1 MIGQDKT
8 LAAGALI
15 GLLWMTGTAACYAA
29 SYVVMRLLS
38 DDISIYELTFLRSVI
53 ACLFLGPWILATRPR
68 AIRVSRW
75 KLYGVRSVAT
85 YAAMMCTVYG
95 IVHVQIADVTSLLLA
110 SPLFTVLFA
119 SIFLGERVGFH
130 RWLALLA
137 GIAGAL
143 LIIRPGFAEVT
154 FASFAGLLAAFGYG
168 IANAGTKALTATDHP
183 DAIAFWMYA
192 LIIPISAVPA
202 AVHWTMPGWNHA
214 PLLIVLGLLTM
225 LSQYAMARAFR
236 AADTSVVLPAH
247 YLQMPFAAGLAF
259 LVLSQVP
266 SIWVWPGAAIIAAS
280 AYYTVMRERRRTPRP
295 AL

>member
-1 MIGQDKT
+1 MSGHDRPP
-8 LAAGALI
+8 AAGALV
-15 GLLWMTGTAACYAA
+15 GLMWMTATAACYAA
-29 SYVVMRLLS
+29 SYVAMRLLS

-68 AIRVSRW
+68 AMRVTRW
-75 KLYGVRSVAT
+75 KLYGIRSVAT

-119 SIFLGERVGFH
+119 AAFLKEKVGFH
-130 RWLALLA
+130 RWMALLA

-143 LIIRPGFAEVT
+143 LIIRPGFTEIT
-154 FASFAGLLAAFGYG
+154 FASFAGLFAAFGYG

-183 DAIAFWMYA
+183 DAVAFWMYA
-192 LIIPISAVPA
+192 LIIPISAIPA
-202 AVHWTMPGWNHA
+202 AVHWTTPGWNHM
-214 PLLIVLGLLTM
+214 PLIVLLGLLTM
-225 LSQYAMARAFR
+225 LSQYSMARAFR

-266 SIWVWPGAAIIAAS
+266 SVWVWPGAAIIAGS
-280 AYYTVMRERRRTPRP
+280 AYYTVIRERR
-295 AL
+295 AANK

>member
-1 MIGQDKT
+1 MTGQDRPP
-8 LAAGALI
+8 AAGALV
-15 GLLWMTGTAACYAA
+15 GLMWMTGTAVCYAA
-29 SYVVMRLLS
+29 SYVAMRLLS
-38 DDISIYELTFLRSVI
+38 DDIGIYELTFLRSVI

-68 AIRVSRW
+68 ALRVTRW
-75 KLYGVRSVAT
+75 KLYGIRSVAT

-119 SIFLGERVGFH
+119 AAFLKEKVGFH
-130 RWLALLA
+130 RWMALLA

-143 LIIRPGFAEVT
+143 LIIRPGFAEIT
-154 FASFAGLLAAFGYG
+154 FASFAGLFAAFGYG

-192 LIIPISAVPA
+192 LIIPISAIPA
-202 AVHWTMPGWNHA
+202 AVHWTTPGWNHM
-214 PLLIVLGLLTM
+214 PLIVLLGLLTM
-225 LSQYAMARAFR
+225 MSQYSMARAFR

-259 LVLSQVP
+259 LVLAQVP
-266 SIWVWPGAAIIAAS
+266 SVWVWPGAAIIAGS
-280 AYYTVMRERRRTPRP
+280 AYYTVMRERRHPR
-295 AL
+295 

>member
-1 MIGQDKT
+1 MSGQGRP
-8 LAAGALI
+8 LAAGALV
-15 GLLWMTGTAACYAA
+15 GLMWMTGTAACYAA
-29 SYVVMRLLS
+29 SYVAMRLLS

-68 AIRVSRW
+68 AIRVTRW
-75 KLYGVRSVAT
+75 KLYGIRSVAT

-119 SIFLGERVGFH
+119 AAFLKEKVGFH
-130 RWLALLA
+130 RWMALLA

-143 LIIRPGFAEVT
+143 LIIRPGFTEIT
-154 FASFAGLLAAFGYG
+154 FASFAGLFAAFGYG
-168 IANAGTKALTATDHP
+168 IANAGTKALTSTDHP
-183 DAIAFWMYA
+183 DAVAFWMYA

-202 AVHWTMPGWNHA
+202 AIHWTTPGWNHM
-214 PLLIVLGLLTM
+214 PLIVLLGLLTM
-225 LSQYAMARAFR
+225 LSQYSMARAFR

-259 LVLSQVP
+259 LILSQVP
-266 SIWVWPGAAIIAAS
+266 SIWVWPGAVIIAGS
-280 AYYTVMRERRRTPRP
+280 AYYTVVRERRAANR
-295 AL
+295 

>member
-1 MIGQDKT
+1 MTAQERT
-8 LAAGALI
+8 PAAGALV
-15 GLLWMTGTAACYAA
+15 GLLWMTATAACYAA
-29 SYVVMRLLS
+29 SYVAMRLLS

-68 AIRVSRW
+68 AMRVTRW
-75 KLYGVRSVAT
+75 KLYGIRSVAT

-119 SIFLGERVGFH
+119 AAFLKEKVGLH
-130 RWLALLA
+130 RWMALLA

-143 LIIRPGFAEVT
+143 LIIRPGFAEIT
-154 FASFAGLLAAFGYG
+154 FASFAGLFAAFGYG

-183 DAIAFWMYA
+183 DAVAFWMYA
-192 LIIPISAVPA
+192 LIIPLSAVPA
-202 AVHWTMPGWNHA
+202 AMHWTTPGWHHM
-214 PLLIVLGLLTM
+214 PLIVLLGLLTM
-225 LSQYAMARAFR
+225 LSQYFMARAFR

-259 LVLSQVP
+259 VVLSQVP
-266 SIWVWPGAAIIAAS
+266 SIWVWPGAAIIAGS
-280 AYYTVMRERRRTPRP
+280 AYYTVIRERRS
-295 AL
+295 AA

>member
-1 MIGQDKT
+1 MSGQDRPP
-8 LAAGALI
+8 AAGALV
-15 GLLWMTGTAACYAA
+15 GLMWMTATAACYAA
-29 SYVVMRLLS
+29 SYVAMRLLS

-68 AIRVSRW
+68 AIRVTRW
-75 KLYGVRSVAT
+75 KLYGIRSVAT

-119 SIFLGERVGFH
+119 AAFLKEKVGFH
-130 RWLALLA
+130 RWMALLA

-143 LIIRPGFAEVT
+143 LIIRPGFTEIT
-154 FASFAGLLAAFGYG
+154 FASFAGLFAAFGYG
-168 IANAGTKALTATDHP
+168 IANAGTKALTSTDHP
-183 DAIAFWMYA
+183 DAVAFWMYA

-202 AVHWTMPGWNHA
+202 AIHWTTPGWNHM
-214 PLLIVLGLLTM
+214 PLIVLLGLLTM
-225 LSQYAMARAFR
+225 LSQYSMARAFR

-259 LVLSQVP
+259 LILSQVP
-266 SIWVWPGAAIIAAS
+266 SIWVWPGAVIIAGS
-280 AYYTVMRERRRTPRP
+280 AYYTVIRERRAANR
-295 AL
+295 

>member
-1 MIGQDKT
+1 MTTQERMP
-8 LAAGALI
+8 AAGALV
-15 GLLWMTGTAACYAA
+15 GLMWMTATAACYAA
-29 SYVVMRLLS
+29 SYVAMRLLS

-68 AIRVSRW
+68 AIRVTRW
-75 KLYGVRSVAT
+75 KLYGIRSVAT

-119 SIFLGERVGFH
+119 AAFLKEKVGFH
-130 RWLALLA
+130 RWMALLA

-143 LIIRPGFAEVT
+143 LIIRPGFAEIT
-154 FASFAGLLAAFGYG
+154 FASFAGLFAAFGYG

-183 DAIAFWMYA
+183 DAVAFWMYA
-192 LIIPISAVPA
+192 LIIPISAIPA
-202 AVHWTMPGWNHA
+202 AVHWTTPGWNHM
-214 PLLIVLGLLTM
+214 PLIVLLGLLTM
-225 LSQYAMARAFR
+225 LSQYSMARAFR

-259 LVLSQVP
+259 LILSQVP
-266 SIWVWPGAAIIAAS
+266 SIWVWPGAAIIAGS
-280 AYYTVMRERRRTPRP
+280 AYYTVIRERRAATR
-295 AL
+295 